1 MRNLIYA
8 INITADGCCDHTRM
22 GGKEEDLDHY
32 IDLFRNVDLQV
43 FGRKT
48 YELMVPYWP
57 DVAKDP
63 TETRAS
69 IAFAKAFLSLNRI
82 VFSRTLTSVREND
95 TNIVRSDLKDEIL
108 KLKQQP
114 GKKILVGGVSV
125 PEQLIELGLVDE
137 FHFVVHPLIVGKGRR
152 LGDGVNLPEK
162 LNLKLTDSK
171 VLKSG
176 AIALHYLKQ

>member
-1 MRNLIYA
+1 
-8 INITADGCCDHTRM
+8 
-22 GGKEEDLDHY
+22 
-32 IDLFRNVDLQV
+32 
-43 FGRKT
+43 
-48 YELMVPYWP
+48 
-57 DVAKDP
+57 
-63 TETRAS
+63 
-69 IAFAKAFLSLNRI
+69 
-82 VFSRTLTSVREND
+82 
-95 TNIVRSDLKDEIL
+95 
-108 KLKQQP
+108 LKQQP